1 MRNIPF
7 LKVALTLCFV
17 FVSCGRGTRPDDNAQ
32 YYETRGVIRGISPD
46 RTILEIQHE
55 NIPEFMPS
63 MTMPFSVRSQ
73 KEIADLRIGNA
84 VSFRMRVTKKDFWI
98 DRVKRIRREDVD
110 VRDPKP
116 KETISESQSPRL
128 REGDEIP
135 FFSLTDQDGKQI
147 TTGTF
152 RGGPFVL
159 TFIFT
164 RCPVPNFFPRMTN
177 NFSELQNA
185 IKTDGS
191 MLPKTHLLSITL
203 DPAFDTPEILK
214 QYGEHQRA
222 DPTIWSFAT
231 ADAKQIDALTQEF
244 SVYRQTE
251 GGTISHGLATALID
265 KGGKVDKIW
274 RGNGWK
280 PEEVIQEIKRLE

>member
-1 MRNIPF
+1 MRNNPF
-7 LKVALTLCFV
+7 LKVAFTLCFA
-17 FVSCGRGTRPDDNAQ
+17 FVSCEREMRLDDNAQ

-63 MTMPFSVRSQ
+63 MTMPFSARSQ
-73 KEIADLRIGNA
+73 KEIIDLRIGDA
-84 VSFRMRVTKKDFWI
+84 VSFRMTVTKKDFWV

-110 VRDPKP
+110 VPDPKP
-116 KETISESQSPRL
+116 KETISESQSARL

-135 FFSLTDQDGKQI
+135 FFSLTDQNGKQI
-147 TTGTF
+147 TNGTF
-152 RGGPFVL
+152 RGQPFVV

-164 RCPVPNFFPRMTN
+164 RCPVPNFCPRMTN
-177 NFSELQNA
+177 NFLELQNA
-185 IKTDGS
+185 LKTGGR
-191 MLPKTHLLSITL
+191 MLPKAHLLSITL

-214 QYGEHQRA
+214 QYGEHQKA
-222 DPTIWSFAT
+222 DPGIWSFAT
-231 ADAKQIDALTQEF
+231 GDAKEIDALTQEF

-265 KGGKVDKIW
+265 RDGKIDRIW

-280 PEEVIQEIKRLE
+280 PEEVIGEIKNLE